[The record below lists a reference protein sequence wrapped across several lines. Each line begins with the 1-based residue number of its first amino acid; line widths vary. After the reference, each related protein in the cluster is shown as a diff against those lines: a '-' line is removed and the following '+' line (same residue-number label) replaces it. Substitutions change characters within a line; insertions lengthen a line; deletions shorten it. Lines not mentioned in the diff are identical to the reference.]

1 MKKEV
6 RIKSMKIANFKGV
19 SNLEVEFGY
28 RTLVTG
34 GNGTGKS
41 SLYAAYLWCLFGKNY
56 LGQAISVQPLDSSNN
71 VIHKVDTSVE
81 MILSVDGND
90 VIVKRI
96 QREDWSVPRGTS
108 QEVLKGN
115 VQERFYN
122 EVPCGV
128 SEFSEKLNSICP
140 IDDWFMLSSISAF
153 MNLKQEDRRKKLQS
167 ISEIVSDDVIAAHFP
182 VVQEALKSGKTIDEL
197 KRQVALSKSKSKTEL
212 EQIPARI
219 DQQEK
224 LRVSGIDFAAAK
236 KRVAEIDKEIQG
248 LDNRMQANVSNDDLE
263 AMTKALANRNYI
275 LSDISDL
282 ENSLKKERDKRV
294 SEISSQISTHKTD
307 IERFER
313 DKLSLES
320 ELKSIEPINETFS
333 REFVEARE
341 SWLKENSTKFEQS
354 DNYICSECHQ
364 SYPQEMV
371 DELASKAVAN
381 FNSRKLSNLKKLVE
395 EAERCKLHLESN
407 TKRISEVKSKLE
419 TLNTNIE
426 IAKKAKGELESQLE
440 KVPELS
446 LAIAASKEHTKL
458 KDDLVEADK
467 KITLLRNNKPQQTAD
482 NSLSVIKESLN
493 KEKDNLLKE
502 LSQEGVNERIDK
514 FKLELEQKA
523 TDLAQAV
530 ADADKIEF
538 EIQAFKKRKIELV
551 EASVSSLFEFVKWKM
566 YEPNI
571 TNDGEKEICQAVI
584 DGKPYEQQNTATMV
598 NAGIDIINGLSV
610 ASNVYV
616 PLFVDNKE
624 SVSELIETNAQLIT
638 LEVVKGAQ
646 LSINKF

>member
-71 VIHKVDTSVE
+71 VIHKIDTSVE

-90 VIVKRI
+90 VSVKRI
-96 QREDWSVPRGTS
+96 QREEWSVPRGTS

-122 EVPCGV
+122 GVPCGV

-167 ISEIVSDDVIAAHFP
+167 ISEIVSDDVIAADFP
-182 VVQEALKSGKTIDEL
+182 TVQEALKSGKTIDEL
-197 KRQVALSKSKSKTEL
+197 KRQIALSKSKSKTEL

-224 LRVSGIDFAAAK
+224 LRVSGIDFEAAK
-236 KRVAEIDKEIQG
+236 KRVAEIDKEIQV

-263 AMTKALANRNYI
+263 AMSKAVNERNQI
-275 LSDISDL
+275 LSDISDI
-282 ENSLKKERDKRV
+282 ESSLKKERDKKV
-294 SEISSQISTHKTD
+294 STIDSNISSASTEISKLTREKDSLQLELNTIQPRTEQLTK
-307 IERFER
+307 EFEQ
-313 DKLSLES
+313 
-320 ELKSIEPINETFS
+320 
-333 REFVEARE
+333 ARE
-341 SWLKENSTKFEQS
+341 AWLTENATKFEQT
-354 DNYICSECHQ
+354 DKFICSECHQ
-364 SYPQEMV
+364 PYPQEMV

-381 FNSRKLSNLKKLVE
+381 FNTRKLSRLSELVK
-395 EAERCKLHLESN
+395 EAENCKLHLESN
-407 TKRISEVKSKLE
+407 NNRIAELSSKIEKLSKSIIEKQNEKLE
-419 TLNTNIE
+419 FE
-426 IAKKAKGELESQLE
+426 EQLE
-440 KVPELS
+440 KVPPLEL
-446 LAIAASKEHTKL
+446 AKL
-458 KDDLVEADK
+458 VSIEYNKLQDDLL
-467 KITLLRNNKPQQTAD
+467 KIDNKIALLRNNKPQQTDD
-482 NSLSVIKESLN
+482 NSLPVMKQSLAT
-493 KEKDNLLKE
+493 EKDGLIRQ

-538 EIQAFKKRKIELV
+538 EIQSFKKRKIELV